1 MKRRVLA
8 PLAAASVVLV
18 IGVACSNGGSST
30 PEATGGG
37 SSATTNPADVTGT
50 IRLLSYSDGFDPK
63 YLASFHQEYPNI
75 KLETASMDS
84 NEAAI
89 AKIQAGFQ
97 VDVIN
102 S

>member
-1 MKRRVLA
+1 MGRRSLTGLGVALA
-8 PLAAASVVLV
+8 LVAAA
-18 IGVACSNGGSST
+18 C
-30 PEATGGG
+30 GGG
-37 SSATTNPADVTGT
+37 GGKQPTSAVSWPSNPKDITGT
-50 IRLLSYSDGFDPK
+50 IRLLSYTDGYDPH
-63 YLASFHQEYPNI
+63 YIESFHQEYPNI
-75 KLETASMDS
+75 DLETSAMDN